1 MDEIMIAT
9 GLGVVKKVIKS
20 CFIATCS
27 TVSLKVVLPSCLEFM
42 KWGVDRHL

>member
-1 MDEIMIAT
+1 MIAT

-20 CFIATCS
+20 CFIATRS
-27 TVSLKVVLPSCLEFM
+27 TVILKVALPSCLDIM